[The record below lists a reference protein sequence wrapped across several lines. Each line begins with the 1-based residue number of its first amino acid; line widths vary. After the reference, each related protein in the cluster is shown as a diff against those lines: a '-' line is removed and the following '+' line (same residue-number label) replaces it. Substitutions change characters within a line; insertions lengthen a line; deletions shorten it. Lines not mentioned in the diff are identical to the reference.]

1 MRFITLAVMI
11 LMVSACSLNHG
22 RPIANLQY
30 SKTDRLRSTG
40 IYHIYFS
47 SDVELLQLFK
57 SSIGQGLV
65 CSLTD
70 DQDFSQAH
78 RIKQSG
84 FGFIE
89 RVSTDSLLYR
99 ADVLFD
105 EQVDDKGEE
114 RRLKGDSLV
123 PFLKSRDS
131 ISCVFRVHSTT
142 YKTYFSKIMH
152 VPSVDLMNPGT
163 AE

>member
-1 MRFITLAVMI
+1 M
-11 LMVSACSLNHG
+11 
-22 RPIANLQY
+22 
-30 SKTDRLRSTG
+30 
-40 IYHIYFS
+40 
-47 SDVELLQLFK
+47 
-57 SSIGQGLV
+57 
-65 CSLTD
+65 CSLTN

-142 YKTYFSKIMH
+142 YKTYFSKIMQ